1 MDRPNKPMCARVDA
15 MTTVVHNKVN
25 NILSVE
31 KIYVILHC
39 SSGLKL
45 DNEYKSDFNPNL
57 NESLIMHLKQINQ
70 HFLTIQTLTK
80 FALHKISIFFKTFY
94 FRTFY

>member
-57 NESLIMHLKQINQ
+57 NESLIMHLN
-70 HFLTIQTLTK
+70 
-80 FALHKISIFFKTFY
+80 TF
-94 FRTFY
+94 